1 MTEGDDVKLTQP
13 RPGYGAL
20 MLTLPGPDR
29 KRSLAL
35 YRYRVTYRNPTPAE
49 PGCVMTWDVTGGRH
63 PYQVALERT
72 AGDRLR
78 WHCSCADAV
87 YRGEDDPAHVC
98 KHVRGLV
105 DTLPVAPPVRKAV
118 AA

>member
-1 MTEGDDVKLTQP
+1 MGDMNVKLTQP
-13 RPGYGAL
+13 RPCHGL
-20 MLTLPGPDR
+20 LILTLPGPDR
-29 KRSLAL
+29 RRSLAM
-35 YRYRVTYRNPTPAE
+35 YQYRVIYRNPTPAE
-49 PGCVMTWDVTGGRH
+49 TGCVMTWDVSGGRL
-63 PYQVALERT
+63 PYQISLERT
-72 AGDRLR
+72 ADDGLL

-98 KHVRGLV
+98 KHVRGLI